1 MTVWPAM
8 DDAPEMALRKTDQ
21 GAVPEPVVVHVK
33 STETDMFGEKSLC
46 FVTCHQNPSNVADSK
61 CFGKACTV
69 IENLNA
75 GIIKTPVRLCFDS
88 AKVFESFANSY
99 STAPFKD
106 IELVLSYYD
115 MPTAKRLSALAKFR
129 GLSRLHV
136 FWNVFPE
143 SCPLDRTEIK
153 NQFASSVRAECAVA
167 VTFQEW
173 GITMVSKENAKALR
187 LPDLFNLA
195 EASTNNDDRQFYH
208 YHFPQSYPPHF
219 RCCSGYLKVAAGS
232 WARHKDLKKVY
243 ASLVAAQED
252 RPDMPSVQDILQ
264 QLGITIRN

>member
-1 MTVWPAM
+1 MGE
-8 DDAPEMALRKTDQ
+8 APEMTTYEADR

-33 STETDMFGEKSLC
+33 STATDMFGEESLC
-46 FVTCHQNPSNVADSK
+46 FVACNQKPSSVADSK

-99 STAPFKD
+99 NTALFKD

-115 MPTAKRLSALAKFR
+115 TSTAKRLSALSKFC
-129 GLSRLHV
+129 GLSRLQV

-143 SCPLDRTEIK
+143 SCALHRTEIEH
-153 NQFASSVRAECAVA
+153 QFASSVRAECAVA

-173 GITMVSKENAKALR
+173 GITMVSKDYAKALD
-187 LPDLFNLA
+187 LPGLFNFA
-195 EASTNNDDRQFYH
+195 ECSTNNDDRQFYH
-208 YHFPQSYPPHF
+208 YHFPQSYPPHS
-219 RCCSGYLKVAAGS
+219 RCCSGYLKRREGR
-232 WARHKDLKKVY
+232 WARHKELKMAY

-252 RPDMPSVQDILQ
+252 RPDVPSVQDILQ
-264 QLGITIRN
+264 QLGITVRN